1 MKKSLQE
8 EENSLWFETV
18 LAVGMVFS
26 AVFAIYL
33 KETVSSV
40 LSLST
45 MMILLALLYF
55 DLNAPFAAIFQL
67 ALGAGTSAIFLLAG
81 DTLTKKSDAKTST
94 KTILV
99 GIIVSAFLSV
109 PVIVGTVVTQ
119 PFTQSVELS
128 LSSAL
133 WDLRA
138 IDVLAQGLV
147 ILTAALGVGLLL
159 KEERRRK

>member
-1 MKKSLQE
+1 MWL
-8 EENSLWFETV
+8 ETV
-18 LAVGMVFS
+18 LAIGMVVS

-45 MMILLALLYF
+45 MMILLSILYF
-55 DLNAPFAAIFQL
+55 NLNAPFAAIFQL
-67 ALGAGTSAIFLLAG
+67 ALGTGTAAIFLLAG
-81 DTLTKKSDAKTST
+81 DTLTKKSDPKTST
-94 KTILV
+94 KTLLM
-99 GIIVSAFLSV
+99 GLLASALLCV
-109 PVIVGTVVTQ
+109 PVVVGTVASEA
-119 PFTQSVELS
+119 FTQSVDLS

-147 ILTAALGVGLLL
+147 VLTAALGVVILL
-159 KEERRRK
+159 KEERRQK

>member
-1 MKKSLQE
+1 MR
-8 EENSLWFETV
+8 ENSVWLETV
-18 LAVGMVFS
+18 LAIGMVTS

-33 KETVSSV
+33 KETVASV

-45 MMILLALLYF
+45 MMILLSLLYF
-55 DLNAPFAAIFQL
+55 NLNSPFAAIFQL
-67 ALGAGTSAIFLLAG
+67 ALGTGTTAIFLLAG
-81 DTLTKKSDAKTST
+81 DTLTKKSDEKTSS
-94 KTILV
+94 KTMLLGLV
-99 GIIVSAFLSV
+99 ASAILSV
-109 PVIVGTVVTQ
+109 PVVVGTVAIH
-119 PFTQSVELS
+119 SSSGSLNIS

-147 ILTAALGVGLLL
+147 ILTAALGVVLLL

>member
-1 MKKSLQE
+1 MWL
-8 EENSLWFETV
+8 ETV
-18 LAVGMVFS
+18 IAIGMVIS

-45 MMILLALLYF
+45 MMILLSLLYF
-55 DLNAPFAAIFQL
+55 NMNAPFAAIFQL

-81 DTLTKKSDAKTST
+81 DSLTKKSDAKTSK
-94 KTILV
+94 KTLLV
-99 GIIVSAFLSV
+99 GLVASAFLSV
-109 PVIVGTVVTQ
+109 PVVIGTVTIQ
-119 PFTQSVELS
+119 TFTQTTEFS

-133 WDLRA
+133 WELRA

-147 ILTAALGVGLLL
+147 VLTAVLGVVLLL